1 MSFYVTIQDG
11 DGKEITIEVT
21 LAIFELFEEERK
33 ANERYRKERE
43 RHHTDQEFLEDT
55 LVPRTYTPSVFD
67 TVVAQSEL
75 NIAKQIIQTC
85 TPIQQRRFYYNR
97 ILGYSF
103 TEIAKMEGCAIR
115 TVKQSV
121 DAVIKKLEKAKKSF

>member
-43 RHHTDQEFLEDT
+43 RHHTDQELLEDT
-55 LVPRTYTPSVFD
+55 LVPRTYTQSVLD

-97 ILGYSF
+97 IFGYSF
-103 TEIAKMEGCAIR
+103 VEIARIENCSEA
-115 TVKQSV
+115 
-121 DAVIKKLEKAKKSF
+121 AVKKSVKAVADKLKNFFPK

>member
-55 LVPRTYTPSVFD
+55 LVPRTYTPSVLD
-67 TVVAQSEL
+67 TMVAQSEL

-103 TEIAKMEGCAIR
+103 VEIARIENCSEA
-115 TVKQSV
+115 
-121 DAVIKKLEKAKKSF
+121 AVKKSVKAVVDKLKNFFPK